1 MFILFLKKAD
11 VMMEKAKESMKEMT
25 HHGDK
30 QAVNYQRMY
39 TSFMKYEDIA
49 LDYFTDGDTSK
60 RFLTHPGA
68 GDIVQK
74 CKDAHDQIK
83 NPFTDAYIWIR
94 GEQLDMKGM

>member
-1 MFILFLKKAD
+1 
-11 VMMEKAKESMKEMT
+11 MKEMT

-39 TSFMKYEDIA
+39 TSF
-49 LDYFTDGDTSK
+49 
-60 RFLTHPGA
+60 LTYPGA

-94 GEQLDMKGM
+94 